1 MESKKLVFFQ
11 NSIEKKKTQY
21 NEKNG
26 GQEQIILLKKVR
38 IMKTYST

>member
-11 NSIEKKKTQY
+11 NSIEKKTQY

-38 IMKTYST
+38 IMKTIQHK

>member
-11 NSIEKKKTQY
+11 NSIEKKTQY